1 MAASVSKT
9 DIMTIERVAEALRSR
24 DPRHAAEL
32 AEAAMASGLRHPILF
47 SARALWFSEQGQHKE
62 ALADFKR
69 AEAMAPPN
77 AATKNAI
84 ALCLAKLERPAE
96 AIEAFDAAI
105 ALQPESAQ
113 LHYRKGWVHE
123 VAGDLK
129 LARVAHERA
138 ISLQP
143 DYADALARLAFLAA
157 RLGEWR
163 DARSFA
169 THALERDSR
178 QTAADLALAMCDL
191 EDNAYDTAEQRL
203 TKVLNDKRAGVTDR
217 YLALGLLG
225 DVRDGQDRVGD
236 AFVFY
241 ERANDLVRQ
250 TRPPADGALTMYEAT
265 AALCRYFDALPP
277 RLEADRKSPE
287 PTRAHVFLLGF
298 LRSGT
303 TLLEQV
309 LASHGDV
316 VALEEKDTLADAVRA
331 YMAQPKD
338 LERLWAASGDS
349 LAGDREAYWRR
360 VRAFGVEPEGKVVVD
375 KMPINTI
382 KIPIIARLFP
392 DATILL
398 AIRDPRD
405 VVLSC
410 FRRSFG
416 FNASTYE
423 FLTLESTARFYDAV
437 MRLAEL
443 YRAKLAPKLYQ
454 IRLEDLVSD
463 FDGQVRALC
472 DFIGLPWSDEMRE
485 FAERSKARAIP
496 TPSAT
501 QVIRGL
507 NSQGVGQWKRYR
519 DQMAPVLPILM
530 PWVRKFGYPED

>member
-1 MAASVSKT
+1 MAAPVSPT
-9 DIMTIERVAEALRSR
+9 DIRTIEQVAEALRSR
-24 DPRHAAEL
+24 DPRCAATL
-32 AEAAMASGLRHPILF
+32 ADAAMAGGLRHPILF
-47 SARALWFSEQGQHKE
+47 SARALWLSEQGRHEE

-77 AATKNAI
+77 ATTKNAI
-84 ALCLAKLERPAE
+84 ALCLAKLGRHAE
-96 AIEAFDAAI
+96 AIEEYVAAI
-105 ALQPESAQ
+105 ALLPTSAQ

-123 VAGDLK
+123 MAGDLV
-129 LARVAHERA
+129 LARHAHERA

-143 DYADALARLAFLAA
+143 DYADALGRLAFLAA
-157 RLGEWR
+157 RLGEWH

-169 THALERDSR
+169 AHALELDSR
-178 QTAADLALAMCDL
+178 QIAAELTLAMCEL
-191 EDNAYDTAEQRL
+191 EDNSYDAAEQA
-203 TKVLNDKRAGVTDR
+203 LNRALNSKHAGATDF

-225 DVRDGQDRVGD
+225 DLRDKQDRAGD
-236 AFVFY
+236 AFAFY
-241 ERANDLVRQ
+241 ERANNLVRK
-250 TRPPADGALTMYEAT
+250 THPTGAGATTMYET
-265 AALCRYFDALPP
+265 TLALCKYFETLTPPPQAAGDKPDPKLP
-277 RLEADRKSPE
+277 
-287 PTRAHVFLLGF
+287 HIFLLGF

-309 LASHGDV
+309 LASHSDV
-316 VALEEKDTLADAVRA
+316 VAIEEKDTLADAVRA

-338 LERLWAASGDS
+338 LERLWAASEET

-382 KIPIIARLFP
+382 KIPVISRLFP

-416 FNASTYE
+416 FNASTNE

-443 YRAKLAPKLYQ
+443 YRTKLSPKLYQ
-454 IRLEDLVSD
+454 LRLEDLVDD
-463 FDGQVRALC
+463 FDGQARPLC
-472 DFIGLPWSDEMRE
+472 DFIGLPWTETMRE

-496 TPSAT
+496 TPSAI

-507 NSQGVGQWKRYR
+507 NRQGVGQWKRYR
-519 DQMAPVLPILM
+519 DQMAPVLPILR
-530 PWVRKFGYPED
+530 PWVERYGYPQD